1 MHASTI
7 VMAAIVA
14 VAAVL
19 IGLWA
24 PGRDGQQLRLVRRL
38 RGEMRA

>member
-1 MHASTI
+1 
-7 VMAAIVA
+7 MAVIVA

-24 PGRDGQQLRLVRRL
+24 PGREGMQLRFVRRTVSG
-38 RGEMRA
+38 RRHSHAGIQ